1 MPEYDL
7 TIEVRPHPAGAT
19 VVVLAGELDHH
30 TAPRLHRMLEQVPAA
45 LPVVLDLAGLGFCDS
60 VGVAA
65 LLHALRRTEQAGTA
79 LVLVAVAPDLG
90 HLLALTGV
98 DRVLPRRATVA
109 EAVEALRPPA

>member
-30 TAPRLHRMLEQVPAA
+30 TAPRLHRVLERLPAP

-60 VGVAA
+60 VGVAE
-65 LLHALRRTEQAGTA
+65 LLYAFRRTEQAGSV
-79 LVLVAVAPDLG
+79 LVLVAVAPDLA

-98 DRVLPRRATVA
+98 DRLLHRRTTVA
-109 EAVEALRPPA
+109 EAVEVFRPPA